1 MKDYSIR
8 GKLSVGDM
16 SGLHMLGLITITK
29 HDKYNKDEYDSN
41 KIWAVGLGSL
51 IGNHDI
57 RDYDPKKYT
66 YTELRILALQDKFKD
81 IGGSGVDVNDYL
93 AILKK
98 YYPGN
103 LDDVLHLTIAS
114 KYIYDELTLI
124 SISDAHHPPLVSLY
138 KQAGI
143 DMSEGWIVKQVIHTR
158 RLLTDMVDAFI
169 WENALSR
176 S

>member
-1 MKDYSIR
+1 MKDYSI
-8 GKLSVGDM
+8 KNKQSVRDM
-16 SGLHMLGLITITK
+16 CRLHSLGLPIITK
-29 HDKYNKDEYDSN
+29 HSRYNVNDYDFI
-41 KIWAVGLGSL
+41 KIWVVGLGSL

-114 KYIYDELTLI
+114 KYIYDELTPI